1 MDQPGGCGA
10 GGILRGRNLDYVKA
24 AKALGVSDGRIMW
37 RHILP
42 NATVATMTYLPFLI
56 TGAIATLTSLDF

>member
-42 NATVATMTYLPFLI
+42 NATVATMTYLPF
-56 TGAIATLTSLDF
+56 